1 MSTTQQAQQVQNPE
15 QLESEGGLLSPRYR
29 TTTAGILIVVTL
41 IAFEA
46 MAVATA
52 MPTAVKALHGLAYY
66 GWAFTGFLITNV
78 VGIVTGGEISD
89 RDGPRRPLLA
99 GLSVFTAGLFIAGL
113 APNMASFIA
122 GRAVQGF
129 GSGLIIVAI
138 YVVIAE
144 SYGESL
150 RPKMFAAFSA
160 AWVLPSLVGPV
171 ISGALA
177 QHVSWRAVFLMI
189 PPFVL
194 LGLTLILPAVR
205 RRADRATS
213 TAPIKRWRIALV
225 AAVGV
230 ATIQYAGQA
239 LRWWSVPLAAAG
251 VLLLAVALRQLFP
264 AGTLRVRRGLPS
276 VVAFR
281 GISAGAFFAVDS
293 YVPLTLTELHGYGP
307 TVAGVPLILG
317 SIGWSVASWWQGRHA
332 DVPRHRYIRAGFVFV
347 MIAAWTM
354 ALLTVTGM
362 PGWLAFVAWLIG
374 GAGMGSVM
382 PSLSILML
390 DLSPEAERGRNSS
403 AMQIADVITSAICVG
418 LGGVMVAAAERTALS
433 LGVAIRS
440 IDLAMGCFAILG
452 VVLAAR
458 VALRAA
464 R

>member
-1 MSTTQQAQQVQNPE
+1 MSTTQQAPGIE
-15 QLESEGGLLSPRYR
+15 GSGGLLGPRYR
-29 TTTAGILIVVTL
+29 ATTAGILIVITL

-78 VGIVTGGEISD
+78 VGIVTGGEVSD

-99 GLSVFTAGLFIAGL
+99 GLAVFTSGLFIAGF
-113 APNMASFIA
+113 APDMAIFVA

-138 YVVIAE
+138 YVVIADA
-144 SYGESL
+144 YDGSL
-150 RPKMFAAFSA
+150 RPKMFAALSA
-160 AWVLPSLVGPV
+160 AWVLPSLIGPV

-177 QHVSWRAVFLMI
+177 QHVTWRAVFLMI

-194 LGLTLILPAVR
+194 LGLTLILPAMRRLRVR
-205 RRADRATS
+205 QNSDARIS
-213 TAPIKRWRIALV
+213 RWRIALV

-230 ATIQYAGQA
+230 ATMQYAGQA
-239 LRWWSVPLAAAG
+239 LRWWSAPLAVLG
-251 VLLLAVALRQLFP
+251 LVLLLFALRQLFP
-264 AGTLRVRRGLPS
+264 AGTLRVRRGLPA

-281 GISAGAFFAVDS
+281 GIVAGSFFAVDS

-307 TVAGVPLILG
+307 TAAGVPLIIG
-317 SIGWSVASWWQGRHA
+317 SMGWSAASWWQGRHPEI
-332 DVPRHRYIRAGFVFV
+332 PRHHYIRVGFVFV
-347 MIAAWTM
+347 MLAGWTM
-354 ALLTVTGM
+354 ALLTVPGL
-362 PGWLAFVAWLIG
+362 PGWLSFLAWFIG

-382 PSLSILML
+382 PSLSILLL
-390 DLSPEAERGRNSS
+390 DFSADTERGRNSS

-418 LGGVMVAAAERTALS
+418 LGGVLVAAAERTALS
-433 LGVAIRS
+433 LGVAIRT
-440 IDLAMGCFAILG
+440 IDIAMGAFAIVG

-458 VALRAA
+458 VALRDSAT